1 MSVDFNKLEHEI
13 KAEISIRKRNSKD
26 WWIRHNLWVNRHLGV
41 TGVKTIK
48 CDVCGEYVYRALLVN
63 GQWACSPACFG
74 KVNVLTLEND
84 KVSEY
89 LDELIKV
96 SEENE

>member
-1 MSVDFNKLEHEI
+1 MSVDFDKLESEI
-13 KAEISIRKRNSKD
+13 KTEISIRKRSSKD
-26 WWIRHNLWVNRHLGV
+26 WWIRHNLWVNKHLGV
-41 TGVKTIK
+41 TEVKTIK

-63 GQWACSPACFG
+63 GQWACSPVCFEKISVSG
-74 KVNVLTLEND
+74 LEND
-84 KVSEY
+84 KIGEY